1 MRIRI
6 RIIPLV
12 VSVIVLSQCYSTEND
27 GFIMSVNGPVPVAEA
42 GICLPHEHILV
53 DFIGADSINDNRWN
67 RQKVIQKALPYLR
80 GAKNVGC
87 RTFFEC
93 TPAYLGRDPLLLKK
107 LSDTTGLN
115 IITNTGYYGAGQDK
129 YIPKHA
135 FAESADEIAAR
146 WIAEWE
152 NGIGNTGIKP
162 GFIKIGVGSDDLS
175 DLHRKLIRAAARTHL
190 KTGLTIASHTGL
202 ATPAFAQIGVL
213 FEEGVSPEAF
223 VWVHAQNEKNPRAH
237 LMAAKLGAWISFDG
251 IDDDNVNSYVQLIKN
266 MKENYLL
273 NKVLLSQDAG
283 WYRPEEINGGYYR
296 GYLTLFQ
303 KLIPQ
308 LKSEGFTGAE
318 IHQLTA
324 LNPAKAFSVRIR
336 KDK

>member
-1 MRIRI
+1 M
-6 RIIPLV
+6 PLV